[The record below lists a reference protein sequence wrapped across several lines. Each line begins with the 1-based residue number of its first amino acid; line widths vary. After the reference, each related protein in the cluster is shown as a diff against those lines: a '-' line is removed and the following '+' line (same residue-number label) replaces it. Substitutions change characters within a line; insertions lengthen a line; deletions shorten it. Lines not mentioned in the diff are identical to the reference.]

1 MRAVDRRRIRKVIDA
16 WAPVLGLSEW
26 VIKISDEDP
35 PFAERLAQITQKRD
49 LRVAELR
56 LRSDILSVP
65 ALENICILHELLHI
79 TPLFDQWDD
88 QLNDNALL
96 EREQRHL
103 METILDDVS
112 RWILVASGANFPVP
126 TVS

>member
-1 MRAVDRRRIRKVIDA
+1 MRATDRKRIRRIIDA

-26 VIKISDEDP
+26 VITISNEQP
-35 PFAERLAQITQKRD
+35 PYAERLAQVTQKRD

-56 LRSDILSVP
+56 LRSDVLTVP

-103 METILDDVS
+103 LETILDDVA

-126 TVS
+126 AVA